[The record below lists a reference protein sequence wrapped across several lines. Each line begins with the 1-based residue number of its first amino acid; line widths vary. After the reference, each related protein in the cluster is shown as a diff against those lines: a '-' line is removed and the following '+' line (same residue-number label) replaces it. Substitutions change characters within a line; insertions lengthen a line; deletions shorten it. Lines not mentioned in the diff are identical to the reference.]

1 MSGAYGQAMSEAAGA
16 AMTLLDHSQ
25 EKKLYN
31 QYYDAWGQTYA
42 SRREAESAE
51 QANLLNLTSMYN
63 TQHNRKLVVGLQQDD
78 AEAIAKVSAAA
89 AGVEGG
95 SVDMVGRQTRVNQS
109 LAVGSIN
116 RETEIKKLQYIENAG
131 AYRSRMMSSRN
142 PRKTESKSPRIAAL
156 TSVGKVVGSQEFGD
170 TALRAYDKMRE
181 GDWWN
186 TTSGVDKDGN
196 IPDVSQRTMES
207 LF

>member
-42 SRREAESAE
+42 ARREAESAE

-142 PRKTESKSPRIAAL
+142 PRKTESKSPWIAAL

-170 TALRAYDKMRE
+170 TALRAYDKMME

-186 TTSGVDKDGN
+186 TTSGADKDGN
-196 IPDVSQRTMES
+196 TPM
-207 LF
+207 

>member
-42 SRREAESAE
+42 ARREAESAE

-131 AYRSRMMSSRN
+131 AYRSRMMSLRN
-142 PRKTESKSPRIAAL
+142 PRKTESKSPWIAAL

-186 TTSGVDKDGN
+186 TTSGADKDGN
-196 IPDVSQRTMES
+196 TPM
-207 LF
+207 